1 MSDLATSLEQRQR
14 ERTQADGC
22 DLYVRAWCLPPSS
35 AARRARSLLRACLRC
50 HITDEELLND
60 LEAVVDELAANAW
73 QHACGPCEM
82 RVAWHQGTPVLC
94 EITDAGNAAS
104 ELTKRLR
111 HAGEAPTDSTGTDID
126 ALLEGGRGLAIVA
139 RLTSG
144 HCGARQTELLSTGQP
159 GTSVWFAIPA
169 RPPASALS
177 RPTHHRD
184 QGGAMSL
191 PGDLT
196 GEDVA
201 GEFPDWDV
209 SEVTGGLWYA
219 RRRGSDPP
227 VMASGEDPTDLRDEI
242 RRKFAQTEQV
252 HGPARH
258 EQGGHGV

>member
-1 MSDLATSLEQRQR
+1 VRRLATGLEPRER

-50 HITDEELLND
+50 HLTDEELLND

-94 EITDAGNAAS
+94 EITDAGDAAS

-111 HAGEAPTDSTGTDID
+111 AAGETPTDTDID
-126 ALLEGGRGLAIVA
+126 ALLEGGRGLAIVV

-169 RPPASALS
+169 RAQASVQPQLL
-177 RPTHHRD
+177 PT
-184 QGGAMSL
+184 GAREES
-191 PGDLT
+191 
-196 GEDVA
+196 
-201 GEFPDWDV
+201 
-209 SEVTGGLWYA
+209 
-219 RRRGSDPP
+219 
-227 VMASGEDPTDLRDEI
+227 
-242 RRKFAQTEQV
+242 
-252 HGPARH
+252 
-258 EQGGHGV
+258 